1 MDMKSITLVPFGRDN
16 FPENVQKAIA
26 QFIWK
31 QFEERNIK
39 PKYYIH
45 WSINVEYTEGNDE
58 N

>member
-1 MDMKSITLVPFGRDN
+1 MKSITLVPFGRDN